1 MRKFLRILATATVV
15 LAGAAPAV
23 AGATTIT
30 FDQGLD
36 SSYALFPPL
45 LVHGDTLI
53 QGDYY
58 IGVASTKTGAQDGD
72 LVGALVDGADVAD
85 TCSGLVCPTNNS
97 TPFLAMLDDGLPYV
111 GRLDGNTFRIQSF
124 DASFIAAQGA
134 AVPDTAMLM
143 RVYGFYEDFS
153 YVYEDFLFPGLVD
166 GALGFNTYTL
176 SNAFA
181 SQDFIEVDFYGY
193 ACNAAGSC
201 SRANNTAQFG
211 LDNIT
216 FVPEPASLALVG
228 LAIAGLGSIRRRRA
242 LTA

>member
-1 MRKFLRILATATVV
+1 MPAGKLGELNTRTGNQTT
-15 LAGAAPAV
+15 GAASS
-23 AGATTIT
+23 AG
-30 FDQGLD
+30 
-36 SSYALFPPL
+36 P
-45 LVHGDTLI
+45 
-53 QGDYY
+53 
-58 IGVASTKTGAQDGD
+58 VASTKSLRANMPSS
-72 LVGALVDGADVAD
+72 V
-85 TCSGLVCPTNNS
+85 S
-97 TPFLAMLDDGLPYV
+97 
-111 GRLDGNTFRIQSF
+111 
-124 DASFIAAQGA
+124 
-134 AVPDTAMLM
+134 
-143 RVYGFYEDFS
+143 
-153 YVYEDFLFPGLVD
+153 GLVD